1 MRTRRAK
8 QDMTHALRTI
18 LVPPLIR
25 IKVGAL
31 DRLPIYFERE
41 NLTRV
46 LALVSDGLPPSVQSK
61 LPGCGFRNTLSVNEA
76 SVEWLESLHLEPGVH
91 DAVCGLGGGKALDV
105 AKLLAFRHSLPY
117 IAVPTSLSNDGFCS
131 PQSSLLVAGKK
142 ASLPARLPV
151 GVVIDLE
158 VVRHAPESLW
168 LSGVGDLVSKRTSI
182 RDWKIAF
189 HTAQTPFDDLAA
201 LLSDATVFQFMARPT
216 RDLEGTRLLAQ
227 ALLLNGV
234 AMEIAGCS
242 RPASGSE
249 HLISHA
255 LDRLAERPH
264 GHGLQV
270 GLTTYWMALVQE
282 QDVSDIDRLFENTG
296 FWRFWREH
304 PMPRELWREAL
315 KFAPTI
321 KKNFVTV
328 LNLPGAREQALELLD
343 TNSRLL
349 ESLT

>member
-1 MRTRRAK
+1 
-8 QDMTHALRTI
+8 MTHGLRTI

-31 DRLPIYFERE
+31 KRLPVYFERE
-41 NLTRV
+41 NFNRV
-46 LALVSDGLPPSVQSK
+46 VALVSDGLPFDVQK
-61 LPGCGFRNTLSVNEA
+61 TLPTSGIREIIYVKEA
-76 SVEWLESLHLEPGVH
+76 SLEWVDSLHQSYESF

-105 AKLLAFRHSLPY
+105 AKLVAFRIGLPY

-131 PQSSLLVAGKK
+131 PQSSLLSSGRKTSV
-142 ASLPARLPV
+142 PARLPV

-158 VVRHAPESLW
+158 IVRQAPKALW
-168 LSGVGDLVSKRTSI
+168 LSGIGDLVSKRTSI
-182 RDWKIAF
+182 HDWKIAF
-189 HTAQTPFDDLAA
+189 HTAGTPFDDLAA

-216 RDLEGTRLLAQ
+216 QDLEGTRLLAQ

-255 LDRLAERPH
+255 LDQLTDQPR

-270 GLTTYWMALVQE
+270 GLATYWMALLQE
-282 QDVSDIDRLFENTG
+282 QEVEDIDHLFELTG
-296 FWRFWREH
+296 FWRYWREH
-304 PMPRELWREAL
+304 PMSIELWHQAL
-315 KFAPTI
+315 RLAPTI
-321 KKNFVTV
+321 KKNFITV
-328 LNLPGAREQALELLD
+328 LNLPGAHERALKLLE
-343 TNSRLL
+343 TNSRLRECL
-349 ESLT
+349 R